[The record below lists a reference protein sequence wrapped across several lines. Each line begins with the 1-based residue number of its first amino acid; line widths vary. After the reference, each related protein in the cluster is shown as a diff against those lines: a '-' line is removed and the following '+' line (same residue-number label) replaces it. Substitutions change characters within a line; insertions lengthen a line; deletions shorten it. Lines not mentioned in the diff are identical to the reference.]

1 MPPKR
6 YPPVSA
12 VSCPLPVSL
21 PAAAIALFAAAP
33 GEVSGQAPGPRLLPH
48 AEFVA
53 ALEAAGDEAL
63 LIDCRTAEEIA
74 AGGMPGALHYDY
86 LDREFAYR
94 VDSLPRERPVFVY
107 CASGG
112 RSAGAAELLDA
123 IGFGEVYDLEGG
135 LRAAEPAGAG
145 EGG

>member
-1 MPPKR
+1 MVRPSFVPSR
-6 YPPVSA
+6 G
-12 VSCPLPVSL
+12 L
-21 PAAAIALFAAAP
+21 PAALLLALGSLSAVRAQEAAT
-33 GEVSGQAPGPRLLPH
+33 GPRLLPR
-48 AEFVA
+48 AEFAA
-53 ALEAAGDEAL
+53 ALAAAGDEAL
-63 LIDCRTAEEIA
+63 LIDCRTAEEFA
-74 AGGMPGALHYDY
+74 EGGLPGALHYDY

-94 VDSLPRERPVFVY
+94 VDSLPRGRAVFVY

-135 LRAAEPAGAG
+135 LEAAEPTGPR